1 MAMKPIEEKPDYF
14 LILRLFFISALI
26 VVAIIFNRTRGKEAK
41 PQSEVLGQTKTN
53 PISLD
58 SLQTGAKNLLDQ
70 AANQTEETLGDVLGQ
85 AQTFAEQTAS
95 KSASSVSD
103 FIFDNTVGS
112 IIKQIDKLPRD
123 QQEDIRRNICQ

>member
-1 MAMKPIEEKPDYF
+1 MAMKPIDNKPDYF

-26 VVAIIFNRTRGKEAK
+26 VTAVIFNKTRSGQVK
-41 PQSEVLGQTKTN
+41 SRNEVLGQTKENTL
-53 PISLD
+53 SLD
-58 SLQTGAKNLLDQ
+58 NLQAGAKKILDE
-70 AANQTEETLGDVLGQ
+70 AANKTEETLGDVLGQ

-112 IIKQIDKLPRD
+112 IIKQIDKLPQN
-123 QQEDIRRNICQ
+123 QQEDIRRNICK